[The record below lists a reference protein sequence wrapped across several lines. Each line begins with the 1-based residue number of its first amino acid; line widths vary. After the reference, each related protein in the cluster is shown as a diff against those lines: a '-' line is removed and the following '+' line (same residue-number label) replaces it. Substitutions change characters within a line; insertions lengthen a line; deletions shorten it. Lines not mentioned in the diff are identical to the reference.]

1 MRALTNA
8 IMIAA
13 QIDSRRIALVSM
25 CVPEDS
31 ALGVG
36 RDGPDVAGLEPSETL
51 TERSTLSPLW
61 SAAGPFFF
69 FASFFPF
76 YLFKINWKNVRSAG
90 EWLPTTNP

>member
-1 MRALTNA
+1 
-8 IMIAA
+8 MIAA

-61 SAAGPFFF
+61 SAAGPFF
-69 FASFFPF
+69 SSPPSFPF
-76 YLFKINWKNVRSAG
+76 IYLK
-90 EWLPTTNP
+90 